1 MIWRLQQRQQLQ
13 QQLPSQ
19 RRFMPPA
26 LAVSN
31 LSFHCRR
38 IESRLQFADSIVQVS
53 SPRSPLKPSEV
64 KKKAAAV
71 EAAAAESAKVCGL
84 RVSFD
89 FLHGTWCI

>member
-1 MIWRLQQRQQLQ
+1 M
-13 QQLPSQ
+13 
-19 RRFMPPA
+19 
-26 LAVSN
+26 
-31 LSFHCRR
+31 
-38 IESRLQFADSIVQVS
+38 QFADSIVQVS